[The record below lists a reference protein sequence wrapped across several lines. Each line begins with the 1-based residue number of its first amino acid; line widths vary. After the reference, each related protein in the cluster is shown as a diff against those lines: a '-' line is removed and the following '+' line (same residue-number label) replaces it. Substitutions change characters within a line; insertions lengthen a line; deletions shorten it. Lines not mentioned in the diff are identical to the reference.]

1 MKKIGLKDILTYE
14 FLSNI
19 DYCPDGSK
27 AAFVVSHAK
36 EEENKYEGCIWL
48 YENGKV
54 RQLTGLG
61 KERSFFWE
69 DNENIL
75 FAANRTEAE
84 QKRAK
89 DGKEQFTSYY
99 RINVYGGEATH
110 AFTLPYPANSLKRLD
125 ENRLVVRGG
134 IEVPYADYYKMTKEE
149 KAEVAKKR
157 EEEKDY
163 QVIDEMPFYF
173 NGAGYV
179 NKKRN
184 AFYIYDMKKDKSE
197 RISMPKENV
206 ESLEIWKGKIYYTS
220 TIFNA
225 KRPRQAQLYEFD
237 PETGNILCLYQG
249 SEGDVE
255 IRGLH
260 PIGDRFFVTGTEH
273 KNFGLNENAHVYEFD
288 FDINEP
294 LVCFEQPHSMHS
306 TVGSDCRLGGGAQS
320 RNKDKLYYVT
330 TRRNAG
336 HIYALDLSGEYGV
349 DIPVF
354 TEEGSVD
361 CFDIKDDGSE
371 ILFIG
376 LMGQKLQELYRIDAK
391 GKCKQI
397 TNFNEKAL
405 KGKYVATPEKI
416 TVMSEGVDIDGWV
429 LKPINFDENKTYPAI
444 FDIHGGPKTVYGEV
458 FYHEMQYWASEGYF
472 VFYCNPT
479 GSDGRGNEFADIR
492 GKYGTIDYKNLMDF
506 ADAVLEK
513 FPQIDKNRVGE
524 TGGSYGGFMTN
535 WIVGHTDRFACAA
548 TQRSISNWVSF
559 YGISDIGTYFGTD
572 QTAGNIYENIDKMW
586 EQSPLKYVDK
596 VTTPLLFIHSDEDY
610 RCPLSQG
617 VQFYTALADLGR
629 EVRMCVFHGENHEL
643 SRSGKPKHRIRR
655 LVEITNWM
663 DKYLK
668 K

>member
-1 MKKIGLKDILTYE
+1 MKKIGLKDFLQYE
-14 FLSNI
+14 FLSGVQ
-19 DYCPDGSK
+19 YSPDEK
-27 AAFVVSHAK
+27 TAAFVVSHAV
-36 EEENKYEGCIWL
+36 EADNKYEGHIWL
-48 YENGKV
+48 YEDGKV

-69 DNENIL
+69 DEEHIL
-75 FAANRTEAE
+75 FAANRSEAE
-84 QKRAK
+84 QKLAK
-89 DGKEQFTSYY
+89 EGKEKFTSYY
-99 RINVYGGEATH
+99 RINIHGGEALH
-110 AFTLPYPANSLKRLD
+110 AFTLPYPANQLIRLD
-125 ENRLVVRGG
+125 EHRLVVRGS

-149 KAEVAKKR
+149 KAEVAKKKQ
-157 EEEKDY
+157 EEKDY
-163 QVIDEMPFYF
+163 QVIDEVPFYF

-179 NKKRN
+179 NKKRS
-184 AFYIYDMKKDKSE
+184 AFYIYNTKTNKSE
-197 RISMPKENV
+197 RITLPQENV
-206 ESLEIWKGKIYYTS
+206 ESLEVWKGKIYYTS
-220 TIFNA
+220 TCFSS
-225 KRPRQAQLYEFD
+225 KRPRQSQLYEFD

-249 SEGDVE
+249 AEGDVE
-255 IRGLH
+255 IRGVF
-260 PIGDRFFVTGTEH
+260 PVGDRLFVTGTDHER
-273 KNFGLNENAHVYEFD
+273 FGLNENAFVYEFD

-294 LVCFEQPHSMHS
+294 ILAFKQEYSMHS
-306 TVGSDCRLGGGAQS
+306 TVGSDCRLGGGYQNRA
-320 RNKDKLYYVT
+320 KDKLYYVT

-336 HIYALDLSGEYGV
+336 HLYALDFSNEEAQ
-349 DIPVF
+349 DIPLF

-361 CFDIKDDGSE
+361 CFDVKTDGSE
-371 ILFIG
+371 ILMVAMVG
-376 LMGQKLQELYRIDAK
+376 PKLQELYRIDAK
-391 GKCKQI
+391 GRCKQI
-397 TNFNEKAL
+397 THFNDKAL
-405 KGKYVATPEKI
+405 KGKYVAVPEKLTI
-416 TVMSEGVDIDGWV
+416 MSEGTEIDGWV
-429 LKPINFDENKTYPAI
+429 LKPFDYDENKTYPAI

-472 VFYCNPT
+472 VFFCNPT

-513 FPQIDKNRVGE
+513 FPQIDKDRVGE

-548 TQRSISNWVSF
+548 TQRSISNWISF
-559 YGISDIGTYFGTD
+559 YGISDIGTHFGTD
-572 QTAGNIYENIDKMW
+572 QTAGDIYENIDKMW

-596 VTTPLLFIHSDEDY
+596 VKTPLLFIHSDEDY

-617 VQFYTALADLGR
+617 IQFYTALADR
-629 EVRMCVFHGENHEL
+629 NQEVRMCVFHGENHEL